1 MQVFLRKFC
10 SVITSFNHN
19 VAIVVTL
26 FTNFTLS
33 AVVSRGMNTYAYD
46 VYNKCVY
53 FIDSG
58 NILVKRDIIENTE
71 ATCNLPAEWSIHH
84 IYVIDDKHVAILHEK
99 TITTIRLSDI
109 QQI

>member
-33 AVVSRGMNTYAYD
+33 AVACALFNMRFMI
-46 VYNKCVY
+46 Y
-53 FIDSG
+53 FF
-58 NILVKRDIIENTE
+58 IL
-71 ATCNLPAEWSIHH
+71 
-84 IYVIDDKHVAILHEK
+84 
-99 TITTIRLSDI
+99 
-109 QQI
+109 